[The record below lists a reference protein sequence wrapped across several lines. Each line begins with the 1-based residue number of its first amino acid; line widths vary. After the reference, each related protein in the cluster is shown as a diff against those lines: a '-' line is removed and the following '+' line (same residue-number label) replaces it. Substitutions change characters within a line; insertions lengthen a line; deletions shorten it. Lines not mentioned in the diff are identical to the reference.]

1 MPATLAPSTFESD
14 TSVDPEPDPVPT
26 PSPRVLII
34 GSGHLAARIRSLA
47 ANAALTSTHLSRDDT
62 RSVDAD
68 ESRGDALARIL
79 RDIDFATI
87 DGVFL
92 VDDRDDVN
100 LELLIA
106 LASMHGDKI
115 LVASLFNESIAPHL
129 QAAHPNIRVLNPAR
143 IAAPHFVRALDAHV
157 TRTLRYVPAEHR
169 APRVAKRGDAL
180 ISQLC
185 AGFAGLIAAATA
197 YFHVAERLSWLDAI
211 YFVVVTVATVGY
223 GDITLLHS
231 GVVSKLVGIG
241 LILCSTAFIWMIFS
255 LTVDGIIKRRVQ
267 LALGRKVYAK
277 RGHVILCGLG
287 RLGHCIGEEL
297 LERGEHLLIIEQS
310 ADAPSVEYFRS
321 RGADV
326 YIGNARLPQI
336 LKDVGASDAKAL
348 YAVISDDLVNLEI
361 GLNARVFQPGLRLVL
376 RLFDQSMA
384 ARIDESLDIHLS
396 YSMSAIADEAFMSA
410 FMSRT

>member
-1 MPATLAPSTFESD
+1 M
-14 TSVDPEPDPVPT
+14 

-34 GSGHLAARIRSLA
+34 GTGHLSARIRSLVAKA
-47 ANAALTSTHLSRDDT
+47 AFTSIHLSRDAT
-62 RSVDAD
+62 RTMEAD
-68 ESRGDALARIL
+68 ESRHDALVRIL
-79 RDIDFATI
+79 RDVDLGAI

-106 LASMHGDKI
+106 LPSMHRDI
-115 LVASLFNESIAPHL
+115 VIVASLFNESIAPHL

-143 IAAPHFVRALDAHV
+143 IAAPLFVRALDVNV
-157 TRTLRYVPAEHR
+157 TRTLRYVPSQYRTPR
-169 APRVAKRGDAL
+169 AAKRGDAL
-180 ISQLC
+180 IRQLC
-185 AGFAGLIAAATA
+185 AGFAGLIVAATA
-197 YFHVAERLSWLDAI
+197 FFHIAERLSWLDAF
-211 YFVVVTVATVGY
+211 YFVIVTVATVGY
-223 GDITLLHS
+223 GDITLLRS

-241 LILCSTAFIWMIFS
+241 LILCSTGFIWMIFS

-297 LERGEHLLIIEQS
+297 LDRGEQLLIIEQS

-326 YIGNARLPQI
+326 YIGNAQLPRI
-336 LKDVGASDAKAL
+336 LKDVGASEAKAL

-361 GLNARVFQPGLRLVL
+361 GLNARVFQPELRLIL
-376 RLFDQSMA
+376 RIFDQSMA

-396 YSMSAIADEAFMSA
+396 YSMTAIADAAFMSA
-410 FMSRT
+410 FTNRA